1 MAHRV
6 LTDARGD
13 IWDVWE
19 VQPSSEASVWKEGWL
34 AFQSRTDKRR
44 ITPVPAG
51 WAQMTDEE
59 LRALLDR
66 AESQGRP
73 KRLIE

>member
-6 LTDARGD
+6 IKDAHGET
-13 IWDVWE
+13 WDVWE
-19 VQPSSEASVWKEGWL
+19 VHPSAESAILRGGWL
-34 AFQSRTDKRR
+34 AFQSRDEKRR
-44 ITPVPAG
+44 LAPVPDG
-51 WAQMTDEE
+51 WEE
-59 LRALLDR
+59 RSDDDLLALLDA